1 MNCDARQAKEM
12 TRKKGEAAPEN
23 TQQDL
28 QKKAE
33 DHEETGAR
41 REALLDSLFEEFS
54 AMTENLAGVPVQEI
68 PRIDLYMDQVLTFM
82 EEHLS
87 SDTRDPEHDKILT
100 KTMINNYVKNDVLIP
115 PVRKK
120 YGMDHMVLL
129 LIIFYLKSFLSIGDI
144 QKVVAPL
151 EGQEEPLESIYR
163 RVYETMGAEKKVLLD
178 ETRHQF
184 DRAAASF
191 PDSEELQRFSLI
203 ARMAM
208 EIYLKKLFIERLL
221 DEEERRSAGTGKDKD
236 TKDTATK

>member
-1 MNCDARQAKEM
+1 M
-12 TRKKGEAAPEN
+12 TRKKGETAPEN

-28 QKKAE
+28 QKQAE
-33 DHEETGAR
+33 GHEETGAKC
-41 REALLDSLFEEFS
+41 EALLDTLFAEFS
-54 AMTENLAGVPVQEI
+54 AMTENLEGVPVQEI

-129 LIIFYLKSFLSIGDI
+129 LIIFYLKSFLSISDI
-144 QKVVAPL
+144 QKVLAPLGRQDEPL
-151 EGQEEPLESIYR
+151 EGIYR
-163 RVYETMGAEKKVLLD
+163 QVYESMGEEKRALLD
-178 ETRHQF
+178 ETRQQF
-184 DRAAASF
+184 ERAARSF
-191 PDSEELQRFSLI
+191 PENEELQRFSLI

-208 EIYLKKLFIERLL
+208 EIHLKKLFIERLL
-221 DEEERRSAGTGKDKD
+221 DEETRRDSGKGKGEEI
-236 TKDTATK
+236 KGKATT

>member
-1 MNCDARQAKEM
+1 MARIM
-12 TRKKGEAAPEN
+12 TNKQN
-23 TQQDL
+23 DL
-28 QKKAE
+28 
-33 DHEETGAR
+33 
-41 REALLDSLFEEFS
+41 EALFEQFRTL
-54 AMTENLAGVPVQEI
+54 TENLEGVPLQEI

-87 SDTRDPEHDKILT
+87 SDTRDPEHDKVLT

-120 YGMDHMVLL
+120 YGMNHMVLL

-144 QKVVAPL
+144 QKVLAPL
-151 EGQEEPLESIYR
+151 EEQEESLESIYR
-163 RVYETMGAEKKVLLD
+163 QVYESMGEEKSALLE

-184 DRAAASF
+184 DRAEESF
-191 PDSEELQRFSLI
+191 PESEELQRFSLI

-221 DEEERRSAGTGKDKD
+221 DEETRPKTGTGKGEH
-236 TKDTATK
+236 TKDKATT

>member
-1 MNCDARQAKEM
+1 MQED
-12 TRKKGEAAPEN
+12 

-28 QKKAE
+28 QEPAPESAE
-33 DHEETGAR
+33 NAEKS
-41 REALLDSLFEEFS
+41 EALLDTLFREFT
-54 AMTENLAGVPVQEI
+54 ALTENLSGVPVQEI

-82 EEHLS
+82 EEHLG

-144 QKVVAPL
+144 QKVLAPL
-151 EGQEEPLESIYR
+151 GKQDEALESIYR
-163 RVYETMGAEKKVLLD
+163 QVYETMGAEKKVLLQ
-178 ETRHQF
+178 ETKEQF
-184 DRAAASF
+184 ERTRESF
-191 PDSEELQRFSLI
+191 PENEELQRFSLI

-221 DEEERRSAGTGKDKD
+221 DEETGREDGTGKGAK
-236 TKDTATK
+236 TKDKATK

>member
-1 MNCDARQAKEM
+1 MARIM
-12 TRKKGEAAPEN
+12 TNKQN
-23 TQQDL
+23 DL
-28 QKKAE
+28 
-33 DHEETGAR
+33 
-41 REALLDSLFEEFS
+41 EALFEQFRTL
-54 AMTENLAGVPVQEI
+54 TENLEGVPLQEI

-87 SDTRDPEHDKILT
+87 SDTRDPEHDKVLT

-120 YGMDHMVLL
+120 YGMNHMVLL

-144 QKVVAPL
+144 QKVLAPL
-151 EGQEEPLESIYR
+151 EEQEESLESIYR
-163 RVYETMGAEKKVLLD
+163 QVYESMGEEKSALLE

-184 DRAAASF
+184 DRAAESF
-191 PDSEELQRFSLI
+191 PESEELQRFSLI

-221 DEEERRSAGTGKDKD
+221 DEETRPKTGTGKGEH
-236 TKDTATK
+236 TKDKATT